1 MQRWCERTVQVLEE
15 EVLSPR
21 LEQQVPC
28 AQLYQFNLEGWRID
42 VERMRHVHGGDDG
55 IAQYYLHNV
64 PNAMCYIHKP
74 PEMQSTVHNRTVR
87 ECCEGW
93 SGPRCT
99 EGAGVRGHCYSTWN
113 CQDFLGV
120 HNTSLMP
127 MEECCSS
134 GWGHSWRNGSDQSC
148 FSCSYTFI
156 TEPLSSS
163 SFLLKPHLSAGL
175 IGAVRDSRVF
185 STCLTWSGTRFRT
198 FDGRHFPFEGSC
210 TYNLASSLDGTWA
223 IYISSPACGAA
234 RVCSKALKMMF
245 GLELVTVQG
254 RNVSINGVLITEGQP
269 LFKNGISIRWLGD
282 FIFIESGLGVR
293 VKYNRDN
300 IIYVTVTAELKGTTR
315 GLCGVYNDNPNDD
328 FTTMGGAVSQFAA
341 SFGNSWRVPDV
352 QTESCND
359 AAELGH
365 SCDITNDPALRVRA
379 ESVCKRLLASPFSQC
394 HSKVDPAGYLD
405 TCQYLYCSQGG
416 GDRESATCDTFA
428 SYARECIQ
436 QHVIVDWRR
445 NGFCERRCG
454 QGQVYSDCVSACPPS
469 CTGVRTPE
477 AGHCRDEC
485 VSGCECPPGSYLEEG
500 ACVSEEDCPCYH
512 RRSKYNPGDT
522 IRQKCNLCVCQGGR
536 WLCSQ
541 EKCSAQCS
549 VIGDAHYITFDRKRY
564 SFHGTCDYTLVEDF
578 VDNKL
583 LITVENAEC
592 GSRGAG
598 SCLKGISITV
608 YKTTVRL
615 RTTGDVTV
623 NGQEVDLP
631 FVSVDLAVRRASSSF
646 LLVQLFGAHVLW
658 GLEFPAAYI
667 TLQPGYA
674 NKVRGLCGTYNWN
687 QHDDFTTPE
696 GDVEPSTAAFANKF
710 RTSLDCPPI
719 SGLTFD
725 PCGTYAQRRQFAED
739 MCAVIHSSVFEPCHD
754 LVEREPYY
762 RLCLYDV
769 CGCAPSKQCL
779 CSAVA
784 AYARQ
789 CAQEGA
795 AVSWRNRTFCSVQC
809 SGGQAFSECSR
820 PCESSCADVRQLSGC
835 EAVEGCVSGCNCPEG
850 LAQDSSGQC
859 VPVSMCPCIQGGT
872 IYQPGST
879 IQNNCNTCVCVN
891 GLWNCSEDSCP
902 DVAQC
907 PGNLVYSFRSCLQTC
922 DSLESQNNCSEA
934 FDGCVCPEGTVLLG
948 DMCVPPSECPCHHN
962 GKLYYEND
970 TIIKDCNT
978 CVCRDR
984 HWKCGKS
991 HCSGSCMATGDPHYI
1006 TFDGRAFTFL
1016 GDCEYVLAQESAGLF
1031 TVTAENVPCGTSGV
1045 TCTKSVVVTLGNTII
1060 HMLRGKA
1067 VTVNGVA
1074 VRLPKTYSGSGL
1086 TLDRAGLFLTLTAK
1100 LGLTLLWDG
1109 GTRLYMK
1116 LDPSFQGRVGG
1127 LCGNFDGDTEN
1138 DFTTRQ
1144 GIVESTSDL
1153 FGNSWRVSQSCPE
1166 VLNADLQHPCTEH
1179 PHRATWARKR
1189 CSIITQDLFSPCHQE
1204 VPCQQFYDWCV
1215 FDACGCD
1222 SGGDCECLCTAIAAY
1237 AEECNKRGVYTRWR
1251 SQELCPMQCDNGL
1264 VYEACGPAC
1273 TQTCESLRG
1282 QPDPLCSALS
1292 CVEGCFCSEGTV
1304 LHDGSCIDPSQ
1315 CPCEWEDTM
1324 FPPGAMVTQDCQNCS
1339 CSAGAWLCSGQP
1351 CVPRSPCLQSEF
1363 QCVSGRCVPSLWVC
1377 DNEDDCGDG
1386 SDEVCTASCG
1396 PQQFS
1401 CDSGQC
1407 VPLGFRCDGQPDC
1420 ADHSDEAH
1428 CPPTPLCPHG
1438 EFRCANGRCVSQTR
1452 VCDGELD
1459 CGFADDSDEAD
1470 CVSLCGSAEF
1480 RCSVGRCVLY
1490 LHRCD
1495 GHDDCGDLSDER
1507 GCVCAPGEFQCPDR
1521 RCLSPER
1528 VCDGQ
1533 RDCSSGIDEAV
1544 CQTGVIVTC
1553 APGQL
1558 VCGDGSCLGRE
1569 KVCDGVPD
1577 CQDGADESEAHCH
1590 GVTTEPVAT
1599 TTPGSPGSTPR
1610 TGPSTGPCSE
1620 REFQCVSGECK
1631 PRAWLCDGE
1640 ADCADGSDEQS
1651 CNWTCR
1657 ADEYLCQGSGEC
1669 IRYEQL
1675 CDGTPHCRD
1684 HSDESL
1690 DNCGSTQIPPC
1701 PGSFTCNNRVCVNTS
1716 RVCNGVPDCPQGEDE
1731 LACDAGTVTT
1741 VPPGAKNTSASLC
1754 PEYTCADGSCITFK
1768 QVCNGVAECAGEP
1781 MDEQGCGVWE
1791 PWGPWGSCS
1800 ETCGTGSQSRQRRC
1814 SQETLLKHCWGEE
1827 AQRQQCFSMACA
1839 VDGAWSPWTTWSN
1852 CTRDCSGVVIRRR
1865 ECIPPQNGGRP
1876 CSALPGSSPSTMEI
1890 KPCHLEGCPNVTSCP
1905 GDLEVRSCA
1914 PCPLTCADLA
1924 MAVSCEKERSCF
1936 SGCWC
1941 PDGLVMDSQQRC
1953 VQTEDCPC
1961 EVDGVRYWPG
1971 QLVKVNCQIC
1981 TCRRGRVE
1989 QCRHNPECSVN
2000 CGWSSWSSWG
2010 ECLGPCGV
2018 QSVQWSF
2025 RSPNNPSKHGSG
2037 KQCRGIYRKARRC
2050 QTEPCDECEFHGEAH
2065 TIGDRWKLGQCQVC
2079 QCLPNLTVHCSHY
2092 CPYTALGCPE
2102 GRILV
2107 PGNGDSCCY
2116 CAEKGGNVTGSPT
2129 ATPGALPIGS
2139 ITTRPPDSTGPP
2151 GSTGPPVT
2159 TYPINPGD
2167 ECYRPLGLQQ
2177 TLPDSSFTAS
2187 SQQPDNPASAGRLNH
2202 VNPHGDLQ
2210 GWGPDPEEYRELLS
2224 EPPFLQIDLLY
2235 PRNITG
2241 VVVQGGGA
2249 FDTFVSSFYLQLS
2262 ADGRRWYTYQ
2272 ELPTDARPRAKMFQ
2286 GNSDDSTAV
2295 ENRLQRMVSAHY
2307 VRILPH
2313 DFQNGIYLR
2322 AELLGCGEGTDAW
2335 FSTPS
2340 PSTAGAV
2347 WPPLTPRTSGGP
2359 CQSGEFHCHNDH
2371 CVSAGPG
2378 GVVCNGVNDCGDSS
2392 DELYCGTSPS
2402 PVSRDRWGCLSSQFH
2417 CSNPGLCIDSMRR
2430 CDGREDCADGADE
2443 LSCVSSHLSTPSTK
2457 STDSPGAG
2465 GRTPQTLGV
2474 PSVAPVTL
2482 SAQPGGAPKTSTV
2495 TASSGTGVIPEP
2507 KGPCNFPLGLE
2518 DGRIRY
2524 QQLSSSTHTHNNSPD
2539 AGRLNIVPNILNM
2552 EPGWSPLPDDPRPYF
2567 QVDFLQP
2574 TFVSGII
2581 SQGTVRAS
2589 GYITKYRLEYSLE
2602 GRVFHNYTESRE
2614 RPEEAKVFVVNVD
2627 SNIPVKRTLKW
2638 IILARFLRI
2647 FPVEYRNNF
2656 FLRVEILGCP
2666 WDVSTSA
2673 SGTATTPVGGH
2684 VTPGGGSGSQSEVTS
2699 QRVIVT
2705 GSGTTRPTRC
2715 MLGEFEC
2722 GSGECVNA
2730 STALCDGQ
2738 TDCRDH
2744 SDEMRCGTVAPLTPA
2759 GRREHYSGATRAR
2772 QHIQSTT
2779 AIESNEAK
2787 SVDGTVT
2794 LMQPPVTP
2802 ASRGESGRTSP
2813 GAVSVSG
2820 QTPAEGGNE
2829 GTSLGTG
2836 MPGGSL
2842 VTAGLPWVPGGEGI
2856 TGQPG
2861 VRQNTG
2867 PTSSPGP
2874 VSAGVGVNTPTGNP
2888 GLITGSPGIHTTDP
2902 QYGRPG
2908 LATTASGVGP
2918 GGAVVTGEPGVHRL
2932 TTSTRSP
2939 HERVTGD
2946 TGLIKGRTTTLGLLS
2961 AFPPPASGVTV
2972 TQEMYNELG
2981 TRVTGNPGVR
2991 PLTPDAN
2998 KPGLRTV
3005 SPLPTSG
3012 ATRGHVDVWKEQ
3024 SAATA
3029 GSTLSMPTTWQSVP
3043 LLPRRLCMQGQ
3054 FTCRL
3059 FGCVEAMFVCDGQR
3073 DCLDGSDEEH
3083 CGGLSSSP
3091 VPTATIPPGIVP
3103 TRESSLCSAKQ
3114 FRCLSGECIHLDRKC
3129 DLQSDC
3135 QDGSD
3140 EQGCVDCIVSPWGQW
3155 SECSQSC
3162 GLGSLFRQREVLR
3175 EAQPGGVCNTVL
3187 FDIRACFSQ
3196 ACPASGQWTEWS
3208 EWSACDAECSG
3219 GVRLRDRSCSNPPP
3233 KNRGLAC
3240 EGEAVQTEFCNLQPC
3255 NHTTATVQG
3264 CAPDMVYMTEEDC
3277 EAGSLDPCPLSCRD
3291 LSAEANCSMQCVEGC
3306 RCPPGLYLQWGRCV
3320 NASQCLCHWNN
3331 EIRQPGETFNRSN
3344 CSQCMCLEG
3353 RVSCDDSQCPVNCDW
3368 SAWSPWTPCDSRCGV
3383 GIQERY
3389 RSPSNPPAL
3398 NGGSPCPGDSVEA
3411 RKCHSDCPTGLELQG
3426 QQWSEW
3432 TPWSQCSKSCFLH
3445 VDNVGVRRRFRSC
3458 NDTAG
3463 DACSGAAEE
3472 QELCATLPCPVP
3484 GGWSS
3489 WSPWSSCTSDCDS
3502 GVQTR
3507 NRRCTAPLPKHGGED
3522 CPGPH
3527 IQTRDCNTQ
3536 PCQDACPDNMVYQS
3550 AEECQ
3555 RSGGGCPRMC
3565 LDLTASVE
3573 CATACYE
3580 GCYCTEGLYLQNDSC
3595 VPPNQC
3601 WCYHLGQLH
3610 PPGTTLLWDS
3620 CNNCTCS
3627 QGEMVC
3633 GTTPC
3638 PMDCG
3643 WSAWTQWSSCSKT
3656 CDVGTRRRYRSGT
3669 NPPAAF
3675 GGRECPGS
3683 SVDMDFCSLQSCKG
3697 VWSEWA
3703 SWSECTVPCG
3713 GGYRN
3718 RTRIGTGSRSS
3729 EYASCNVLPCG
3740 NVSSCPSDRQWK
3752 ACADDH
3758 VTCADLSLDSV
3769 NKTCE
3774 PGCYCPEG
3782 TLLQNLECVPVSKCQ
3797 CVENGEQFS
3806 PGDIV
3811 RRDCNNCSCVD
3822 GRITNCTQLSCDV
3835 NGQWSEWTPWS
3846 ECSVTC
3852 GTGLQNHYRFCA
3864 SPARSGSGLPC
3875 IGPDRQDQ
3883 ICNTA
3888 PCALSGGWSGW
3899 SNWTE
3904 CTKSCGGG
3912 VWSRSRECDSPTPG
3926 GDGDYCE
3933 GPSSEVSSCHSH
3945 DCPAVDCSSIEGS
3958 VFSSCGPSCPR
3969 SCDDISHCVWSCEPG
3984 CYCSS
3989 GKVLN
3994 KNGTACVERQDCT
4007 CLDLRTGERFLPGE
4021 TVLRADSCNN
4031 CTCVKGKLIC
4041 TNVPCAVSGGWC
4053 EWSGWTPCS
4062 RTCGME
4068 MVTRYRS
4075 CSCPAPQNRGAEC
4088 EGVHEHHA
4096 DLGVQIERKQC
4107 PSVSFCPVHG
4117 SWSLWGPWSPC
4128 DGCEGVSVRTRECN
4142 SPPARFG
4149 GLPCHGEVRQSRGC
4163 HDNETVCS
4171 ECGGG
4176 LEEFPCGKP
4185 CPRSCSDFHS
4195 DTVCEDSGECQPSCG
4210 CPGQQ
4215 VLQDGECVSPSQ
4227 CRCKY
4232 QNNTTGMPETGNG
4245 TWVWPGS
4252 TLWEYS
4258 EPGETIHTACQ
4269 NCTCDSGHLHCK
4281 ADPACRLDGS
4291 WSPWGAWSPCSES
4304 CGDGTQYRFR
4314 ECSNPAPQNGGRG
4327 CPGEAE
4333 QQRDCNSLPCG
4344 DASPWW
4350 EWSPWMECTVT
4361 CGGGEQIR
4369 TRSCRFPDCPG
4380 LSQQSK
4386 TCNTQVC
4393 LEVGCPPDRLYREC
4407 LLGEGCPYSCAHVSG
4422 LMECF
4427 SESCEEGCHCPVNT
4441 FFHNGSCITECPCV
4455 LDQETLQQMQNHSVN
4470 GSTTPTL
4477 TAQGATLTLG
4487 DELPPGE
4494 ALHHGCSSC
4503 VCQHSRWN
4511 CSLSSCP
4518 LDGGLSPWG
4527 TWGSCSLTCGGLGHR
4542 TRTRDC
4548 TDPAPAHGGKDCAG
4562 AREEVMYCQTPDCP
4576 AVTHPTEE
4584 PTGPEPSD
4592 GFGPWTSWSPCSQSC
4607 SDTRNP
4613 ALKTRTRVCERRD
4626 PCTGEGFQE
4635 RACNL
4640 PQCAT
4645 TGVEDCQGEDCASR
4659 NCSWNPWADWGECSR
4674 SCGVGQQQRIRT
4686 FLSPGANGSWCDDIL
4701 GGNIETRFCNIR
4713 ACRVNGSWSRWSPW
4727 SWCDRKCGGG
4737 KSIRTRSC
4745 SSPPPKN
4752 GGNSCEGEKNQVKIC
4767 NSKPC
4772 DGEGCPSGLEFVDC
4786 ANRCPRHCSDLQ
4798 QGITCQDSTECQPG
4812 CRCPAGYLEQDGACV
4827 QPWQCEC
4834 ADALGHS
4841 WAPGSSLGQDCN
4853 NCTCAEGRISCTN
4866 LTCPA
4871 PDCGWSS
4878 WSTWSSCSVSCGAGR
4893 RTRFRSSTS
4902 GSKDRECQREQAQTR
4917 PCDPGTCP
4925 PLCLHDNQE
4934 LSLGATWLVG
4944 ECQQC
4949 ICTPEGVYCQDI
4961 ECKVDGGWTPWSL
4974 WSDCPVTCGGGTQI
4988 RTRACINPPP
4998 RNHGSACEGP
5008 EREAQECGTQPC
5020 QEDACPWSPW
5030 SPCSQSCGT
5039 GLISRERSCSC
5050 EEGESEENT
5059 CPPESQREETQ
5070 LCYNQPCPDCPL
5082 SAWSEWTA
5090 CSCTSQLQHRYRTPL
5105 PPTYRGQHCEGLETQ
5120 SRACPSGDCGDC
5132 VTPFQ
5137 FMECGSPCEK
5147 LCSTV
5152 GERGHCASQQD
5163 CVPGCYCPEGLLAQN
5178 ETCVPAAQCGCLHLL
5193 HPENG
5198 GTPIAVS
5205 VQQGEIVVSGCRI
5218 CVCQDGEMQCDFD
5231 SCEVTLS
5238 EWSEWTPCSPCLS
5251 SDALGRGMVALLLSR
5266 TEFTDKGTDTPLVSV
5281 QRRYRACLD
5290 LDTGL
5295 PVSEEFARCTGELE
5309 QERLCLD
5316 TTLCEDLCQW
5326 SPWSV
5331 CREPCSGGFQQRQ
5344 RHPQNTKAGHTCQG
5358 PRFQS
5363 QSCNTALCP
5372 GEHCEDRGKAFLVSC
5387 ANQCPRTCADLWDH
5401 VQCLHGACRPGCR
5414 CPEGWLLQDA
5424 SCVSVSECR
5433 CGLPSINGT
5442 LEFQPGEDVQI
5453 DCKNCTCVNG
5463 SFSCTEEE
5471 CPSYSPWSTWSEC
5484 SVNCGAGE
5492 RTRNRTCE
5500 ETPSSQPCT
5509 AETVQREECQLAAC
5523 PVSCVVSEWS
5533 AWSEC
5538 SATCGGGVSLRN
5550 KTVVQPAEHGGQDC
5564 PTPLIMQR
5572 VCNSHNCTPECPGAL
5587 VFSSCSNACPRSCA
5601 DLLQGTECLQEA
5613 CEEGCACPTGQVLLE
5628 EECVPPEE
5636 CPCAVLALSL
5646 PWTLNMTLE
5655 ERSRVFPPG
5664 TTIYHQCNNCTCQSG
5679 SFTCSEDL
5687 CDVDCQWSDWSEWTP
5702 CSVSCGTG
5710 VLLSSR
5716 IETLQRQYNGKD
5728 CEGSSQR
5735 RQLCVLPDCEC
5746 PLGQRWRRAT
5756 EGTPMCERTCQE
5768 MYDDAPQNC
5777 SAPRGREGCVC
5788 EAGWYRNSSGDCVT
5802 AAHCECVDGGHIYQ
5816 AGQEW
5821 TEGCGRCRCENGRK
5835 VCEVG
5840 CPPLVC
5846 VEGQVK
5852 VEEPGSCCPVCRKE
5866 FPGQPSPACQ
5876 RYTETRNITKGDCR
5890 LDNVEVSYCSGQCL
5904 SRTIVILEEPYLQSL
5919 CDCCSYR
5926 LDPES
5931 PVRLLSLQCESGGTE
5946 SIVLPVIHS
5955 CECSR
5960 CQGGDSS
5967 MR

>member
-1 MQRWCERTVQVLEE
+1 MCIVSKTLE
-15 EVLSPR
+15 
-21 LEQQVPC
+21 
-28 AQLYQFNLEGWRID
+28 
-42 VERMRHVHGGDDG
+42 
-55 IAQYYLHNV
+55 
-64 PNAMCYIHKP
+64 
-74 PEMQSTVHNRTVR
+74 
-87 ECCEGW
+87 
-93 SGPRCT
+93 
-99 EGAGVRGHCYSTWN
+99 
-113 CQDFLGV
+113 
-120 HNTSLMP
+120 
-127 MEECCSS
+127 
-134 GWGHSWRNGSDQSC
+134 
-148 FSCSYTFI
+148 
-156 TEPLSSS
+156 
-163 SFLLKPHLSAGL
+163 
-175 IGAVRDSRVF
+175 
-185 STCLTWSGTRFRT
+185 
-198 FDGRHFPFEGSC
+198 
-210 TYNLASSLDGTWA
+210 
-223 IYISSPACGAA
+223 
-234 RVCSKALKMMF
+234 
-245 GLELVTVQG
+245 
-254 RNVSINGVLITEGQP
+254 
-269 LFKNGISIRWLGD
+269 
-282 FIFIESGLGVR
+282 
-293 VKYNRDN
+293 
-300 IIYVTVTAELKGTTR
+300 
-315 GLCGVYNDNPNDD
+315 
-328 FTTMGGAVSQFAA
+328 
-341 SFGNSWRVPDV
+341 
-352 QTESCND
+352 
-359 AAELGH
+359 
-365 SCDITNDPALRVRA
+365 
-379 ESVCKRLLASPFSQC
+379 
-394 HSKVDPAGYLD
+394 
-405 TCQYLYCSQGG
+405 
-416 GDRESATCDTFA
+416 
-428 SYARECIQ
+428 
-436 QHVIVDWRR
+436 
-445 NGFCERRCG
+445 
-454 QGQVYSDCVSACPPS
+454 
-469 CTGVRTPE
+469 
-477 AGHCRDEC
+477 
-485 VSGCECPPGSYLEEG
+485 
-500 ACVSEEDCPCYH
+500 
-512 RRSKYNPGDT
+512 
-522 IRQKCNLCVCQGGR
+522 
-536 WLCSQ
+536 
-541 EKCSAQCS
+541 
-549 VIGDAHYITFDRKRY
+549 
-564 SFHGTCDYTLVEDF
+564 
-578 VDNKL
+578 
-583 LITVENAEC
+583 
-592 GSRGAG
+592 
-598 SCLKGISITV
+598 
-608 YKTTVRL
+608 
-615 RTTGDVTV
+615 
-623 NGQEVDLP
+623 
-631 FVSVDLAVRRASSSF
+631 FVSV
-646 LLVQLFGAHVLW
+646 
-658 GLEFPAAYI
+658 
-667 TLQPGYA
+667 
-674 NKVRGLCGTYNWN
+674 
-687 QHDDFTTPE
+687 
-696 GDVEPSTAAFANKF
+696 
-710 RTSLDCPPI
+710 
-719 SGLTFD
+719 
-725 PCGTYAQRRQFAED
+725 
-739 MCAVIHSSVFEPCHD
+739 
-754 LVEREPYY
+754 
-762 RLCLYDV
+762 
-769 CGCAPSKQCL
+769 
-779 CSAVA
+779 
-784 AYARQ
+784 
-789 CAQEGA
+789 
-795 AVSWRNRTFCSVQC
+795 
-809 SGGQAFSECSR
+809 
-820 PCESSCADVRQLSGC
+820 
-835 EAVEGCVSGCNCPEG
+835 
-850 LAQDSSGQC
+850 
-859 VPVSMCPCIQGGT
+859 
-872 IYQPGST
+872 
-879 IQNNCNTCVCVN
+879 VN
-891 GLWNCSEDSCP
+891 E
-902 DVAQC
+902 
-907 PGNLVYSFRSCLQTC
+907 
-922 DSLESQNNCSEA
+922 
-934 FDGCVCPEGTVLLG
+934 
-948 DMCVPPSECPCHHN
+948 
-962 GKLYYEND
+962 
-970 TIIKDCNT
+970 
-978 CVCRDR
+978 
-984 HWKCGKS
+984 
-991 HCSGSCMATGDPHYI
+991 
-1006 TFDGRAFTFL
+1006 
-1016 GDCEYVLAQESAGLF
+1016 
-1031 TVTAENVPCGTSGV
+1031 
-1045 TCTKSVVVTLGNTII
+1045 
-1060 HMLRGKA
+1060 
-1067 VTVNGVA
+1067 
-1074 VRLPKTYSGSGL
+1074 
-1086 TLDRAGLFLTLTAK
+1086 
-1100 LGLTLLWDG
+1100 
-1109 GTRLYMK
+1109 
-1116 LDPSFQGRVGG
+1116 
-1127 LCGNFDGDTEN
+1127 
-1138 DFTTRQ
+1138 
-1144 GIVESTSDL
+1144 
-1153 FGNSWRVSQSCPE
+1153 
-1166 VLNADLQHPCTEH
+1166 
-1179 PHRATWARKR
+1179 
-1189 CSIITQDLFSPCHQE
+1189 
-1204 VPCQQFYDWCV
+1204 
-1215 FDACGCD
+1215 
-1222 SGGDCECLCTAIAAY
+1222 
-1237 AEECNKRGVYTRWR
+1237 
-1251 SQELCPMQCDNGL
+1251 
-1264 VYEACGPAC
+1264 
-1273 TQTCESLRG
+1273 
-1282 QPDPLCSALS
+1282 
-1292 CVEGCFCSEGTV
+1292 
-1304 LHDGSCIDPSQ
+1304 
-1315 CPCEWEDTM
+1315 
-1324 FPPGAMVTQDCQNCS
+1324 
-1339 CSAGAWLCSGQP
+1339 
-1351 CVPRSPCLQSEF
+1351 
-1363 QCVSGRCVPSLWVC
+1363 
-1377 DNEDDCGDG
+1377 
-1386 SDEVCTASCG
+1386 
-1396 PQQFS
+1396 
-1401 CDSGQC
+1401 
-1407 VPLGFRCDGQPDC
+1407 
-1420 ADHSDEAH
+1420 
-1428 CPPTPLCPHG
+1428 
-1438 EFRCANGRCVSQTR
+1438 
-1452 VCDGELD
+1452 
-1459 CGFADDSDEAD
+1459 
-1470 CVSLCGSAEF
+1470 
-1480 RCSVGRCVLY
+1480 
-1490 LHRCD
+1490 
-1495 GHDDCGDLSDER
+1495 
-1507 GCVCAPGEFQCPDR
+1507 
-1521 RCLSPER
+1521 
-1528 VCDGQ
+1528 
-1533 RDCSSGIDEAV
+1533 
-1544 CQTGVIVTC
+1544 
-1553 APGQL
+1553 
-1558 VCGDGSCLGRE
+1558 
-1569 KVCDGVPD
+1569 
-1577 CQDGADESEAHCH
+1577 
-1590 GVTTEPVAT
+1590 
-1599 TTPGSPGSTPR
+1599 
-1610 TGPSTGPCSE
+1610 
-1620 REFQCVSGECK
+1620 
-1631 PRAWLCDGE
+1631 
-1640 ADCADGSDEQS
+1640 
-1651 CNWTCR
+1651 
-1657 ADEYLCQGSGEC
+1657 
-1669 IRYEQL
+1669 
-1675 CDGTPHCRD
+1675 
-1684 HSDESL
+1684 
-1690 DNCGSTQIPPC
+1690 
-1701 PGSFTCNNRVCVNTS
+1701 
-1716 RVCNGVPDCPQGEDE
+1716 
-1731 LACDAGTVTT
+1731 
-1741 VPPGAKNTSASLC
+1741 
-1754 PEYTCADGSCITFK
+1754 
-1768 QVCNGVAECAGEP
+1768 
-1781 MDEQGCGVWE
+1781 
-1791 PWGPWGSCS
+1791 
-1800 ETCGTGSQSRQRRC
+1800 
-1814 SQETLLKHCWGEE
+1814 
-1827 AQRQQCFSMACA
+1827 
-1839 VDGAWSPWTTWSN
+1839 
-1852 CTRDCSGVVIRRR
+1852 
-1865 ECIPPQNGGRP
+1865 
-1876 CSALPGSSPSTMEI
+1876 
-1890 KPCHLEGCPNVTSCP
+1890 PCHLEGCPNVTSCP
-1905 GDLEVRSCA
+1905 GDLAVRSCA

-1936 SGCWC
+1936 
-1941 PDGLVMDSQQRC
+1941 
-1953 VQTEDCPC
+1953 
-1961 EVDGVRYWPG
+1961 
-1971 QLVKVNCQIC
+1971 
-1981 TCRRGRVE
+1981 
-1989 QCRHNPECSVN
+1989 SVN

-2065 TIGDRWKLGQCQVC
+2065 AIGDRWKLGQCQVC

-2107 PGNGDSCCY
+2107 LGNGDSCCY

-2159 TYPINPGD
+2159 TYPINPG
-2167 ECYRPLGLQQ
+2167 
-2177 TLPDSSFTAS
+2177 
-2187 SQQPDNPASAGRLNH
+2187 
-2202 VNPHGDLQ
+2202 
-2210 GWGPDPEEYRELLS
+2210 
-2224 EPPFLQIDLLY
+2224 
-2235 PRNITG
+2235 G

-2322 AELLGCGEGTDAW
+2322 AELLGCG
-2335 FSTPS
+2335 
-2340 PSTAGAV
+2340 
-2347 WPPLTPRTSGGP
+2347 
-2359 CQSGEFHCHNDH
+2359 
-2371 CVSAGPG
+2371 
-2378 GVVCNGVNDCGDSS
+2378 
-2392 DELYCGTSPS
+2392 GTSPS

-2457 STDSPGAG
+2457 STDRPGAG

-2482 SAQPGGAPKTSTV
+2482 SAQPGGAPKTPTVTASSGTGVIPEPKGPCNFPLGLEDGRIRYQQLSSSTHTHNNSPDAGRLNIVPNIASYVPSVAPVTLSAQPGGAPKTPTV

-2627 SNIPVKRTLKW
+2627 SNIPVTRTLKW

-2744 SDEMRCGTVAPLTPA
+2744 SDEMRC
-2759 GRREHYSGATRAR
+2759 
-2772 QHIQSTT
+2772 
-2779 AIESNEAK
+2779 
-2787 SVDGTVT
+2787 
-2794 LMQPPVTP
+2794 
-2802 ASRGESGRTSP
+2802 ESGRTSP

-2856 TGQPG
+2856 SGQPG

-2908 LATTASGVGP
+2908 LATTEASGVGP

-3083 CGGLSSSP
+3083 CGGLTSSP

-3103 TRESSLCSAKQ
+3103 TL
-3114 FRCLSGECIHLDRKC
+3114 
-3129 DLQSDC
+3129 
-3135 QDGSD
+3135 
-3140 EQGCVDCIVSPWGQW
+3140 DCIVSPWGQW

-3175 EAQPGGVCNTVL
+3175 EAQPGGVCNTIL
-3187 FDIRACFSQ
+3187 FDSRACFSQ

-3240 EGEAVQTEFCNLQPC
+3240 EGEAVQTEFCNLHPC

-3320 NASQCLCHWNN
+3320 NASQCLCYWNN
-3331 EIRQPGETFNRSN
+3331 EIRQPGETFSRSN
-3344 CSQCMCLEG
+3344 CSQ
-3353 RVSCDDSQCPVNCDW
+3353 W
-3368 SAWSPWTPCDSRCGV
+3368 
-3383 GIQERY
+3383 
-3389 RSPSNPPAL
+3389 SPSNPPAL

-3445 VDNVGVRRRFRSC
+3445 IDNVGVRRRFRSC

-3472 QELCATLPCPVP
+3472 QELCATLPCP
-3484 GGWSS
+3484 
-3489 WSPWSSCTSDCDS
+3489 
-3502 GVQTR
+3502 
-3507 NRRCTAPLPKHGGED
+3507 
-3522 CPGPH
+3522 
-3527 IQTRDCNTQ
+3527 
-3536 PCQDACPDNMVYQS
+3536 DACPDNMVYQS

-3697 VWSEWA
+3697 VSSEWA
-3703 SWSECTVPCG
+3703 SWSECSVPCG

-3782 TLLQNLECVPVSKCQ
+3782 TLLQNLECVPVSECQ

-3912 VWSRSRECDSPTPG
+3912 VRSRSRECDSPTPG

-3933 GPSSEVSSCHSH
+3933 GPSSE
-3945 DCPAVDCSSIEGS
+3945 
-3958 VFSSCGPSCPR
+3958 
-3969 SCDDISHCVWSCEPG
+3969 HCVWSCEPG

-4021 TVLRADSCNN
+4021 TVLRADGCNN

-4053 EWSGWTPCS
+4053 EWSEWTPCS

-4117 SWSLWGPWSPC
+4117 SWSSWGPWSPC
-4128 DGCEGVSVRTRECN
+4128 DGCEGASVRTRECN

-4427 SESCEEGCHCPVNT
+4427 SESCEEGCHCPVDT

-4494 ALHHGCSSC
+4494 ALYHGCSSC

-4548 TDPAPAHGGKDCAG
+4548 SDPAPAHGGKDCAE

-4686 FLSPGANGSWCDDIL
+4686 FLSPGTNGSWCDDIL

-4727 SWCDRKCGGG
+4727 SRCDRKCGGG

-4841 WAPGSSLGQDCN
+4841 WAPGSSLRQDCN

-4949 ICTPEGVYCQDI
+4949 GRWLD
-4961 ECKVDGGWTPWSL
+4961 
-4974 WSDCPVTCGGGTQI
+4974 PVV
-4988 RTRACINPPP
+4988 AL
-4998 RNHGSACEGP
+4998 
-5008 EREAQECGTQPC
+5008 
-5020 QEDACPWSPW
+5020 
-5030 SPCSQSCGT
+5030 SCGT

-5198 GTPIAVS
+5198 GAPIAVN

-5218 CVCQDGEMQCDFD
+5218 CVCQDGEMLCDFD
-5231 SCEVTLS
+5231 SCEVMLS

-5251 SDALGRGMVALLLSR
+5251 SDALGRGMVALLVSR

-5372 GEHCEDRGKAFLVSC
+5372 EPTIQSVSLLVLQFNTLSPLEILEVNKYYMHCTMVVTSNSMVTQSTKSCHCDKNVKRQFGTENGNEERAAAGAEMRRVRKDHLNEFPQPKNLLHNVISRALGVSDLKELIVYSCSEGDVKKATLQVNWPRKIEVEGFGTKKIDAERRAAAAACKILKEMGLLSPKNQLYQAKEYRTLAGRVLPRSRSLTDEEEEEGGWEPGREVEEEGLLDVTDFISDPRRETQELGLIDRNNNPLTHAMYHLDVIREQGERERRPCRVEVPPELQERIQRYLNKYPVQSGSSPLLPGPAVLDLGSSSEEEAELITDAITGRSYTPLSEGEAQRISQSLLRQWEAEGVGEALKELPVDSHKERVVTAVEAGRVTVIAGETGCGKTTRIPRFILESHVLQGHGAHCNILITQPRRISAVSVAQRVGQELGPALHRNAGFQVRLESSLPPRGGALLFCTVGILLKKLQGNPRLEGVSHVVVDEVHERDVNTDFLLVLLRRVLDANPQLRVVLMSATGDLQRIAHYFGNCEVVKVPGFMHPVQEHYLEEVLEMMGRNKGRDYDEDEPSPDLDLVADVIEHVDNHGEPGGILCFLPGWHDIRGVQQRLEEKSAFRSGKQLVLPVHSNLPVMDQQAIFQRPPVGLRKIVLATNIAETSITVDDIVHVVDTGAQKEQRYDMRTKVSCLDTVWISRSNMTQRRGRAGRCQPGHSYHLVPRRRLEAMEMFPVPEILRTPLENLVLQCKIHSPESMATDFLSQALDSPDRKAVMEAVQNLREIGVLDASEQLTALGQRLSHISTDPRLAKAIVLASIFRCLLPLLTIVACLTRDPFQSSLKNRAEVSGAKARLNGESRSDHLVFVRAVDGWRRVLQERNAASRQKYLEENMLYGISLRFIHGLIQQFSENVYDSFLVSESSDC
-5387 ANQCPRTCADLWDH
+5387 TRQFSQCNQYSR
-5401 VQCLHGACRPGCR
+5401 
-5414 CPEGWLLQDA
+5414 
-5424 SCVSVSECR
+5424 
-5433 CGLPSINGT
+5433 
-5442 LEFQPGEDVQI
+5442 
-5453 DCKNCTCVNG
+5453 
-5463 SFSCTEEE
+5463 EEE
-5471 CPSYSPWSTWSEC
+5471 
-5484 SVNCGAGE
+5484 
-5492 RTRNRTCE
+5492 
-5500 ETPSSQPCT
+5500 
-5509 AETVQREECQLAAC
+5509 
-5523 PVSCVVSEWS
+5523 
-5533 AWSEC
+5533 
-5538 SATCGGGVSLRN
+5538 
-5550 KTVVQPAEHGGQDC
+5550 
-5564 PTPLIMQR
+5564 
-5572 VCNSHNCTPECPGAL
+5572 L
-5587 VFSSCSNACPRSCA
+5587 VK
-5601 DLLQGTECLQEA
+5601 
-5613 CEEGCACPTGQVLLE
+5613 
-5628 EECVPPEE
+5628 
-5636 CPCAVLALSL
+5636 
-5646 PWTLNMTLE
+5646 
-5655 ERSRVFPPG
+5655 
-5664 TTIYHQCNNCTCQSG
+5664 
-5679 SFTCSEDL
+5679 
-5687 CDVDCQWSDWSEWTP
+5687 
-5702 CSVSCGTG
+5702 G
-5710 VLLSSR
+5710 VLLAGLYPNLIQVKRGKVTKQGKFKSDSLVYRTRSGPVLLHRSTVNRAEEEFPSR
-5716 IETLQRQYNGKD
+5716 WLTFF
-5728 CEGSSQR
+5728 
-5735 RQLCVLPDCEC
+5735 
-5746 PLGQRWRRAT
+5746 
-5756 EGTPMCERTCQE
+5756 
-5768 MYDDAPQNC
+5768 
-5777 SAPRGREGCVC
+5777 
-5788 EAGWYRNSSGDCVT
+5788 T
-5802 AAHCECVDGGHIYQ
+5802 AAKSNGNVFVRDTSMVHPLSLLLLPHCSVREQVANQDHRMYRSTYRIAAAY
-5816 AGQEW
+5816 
-5821 TEGCGRCRCENGRK
+5821 RIMR
-5835 VCEVG
+5835 
-5840 CPPLVC
+5840 LVYHYT
-5846 VEGQVK
+5846 
-5852 VEEPGSCCPVCRKE
+5852 PNT
-5866 FPGQPSPACQ
+5866 QPF
-5876 RYTETRNITKGDCR
+5876 
-5890 LDNVEVSYCSGQCL
+5890 LCL
-5904 SRTIVILEEPYLQSL
+5904 SPCLLLQSL
-5919 CDCCSYR
+5919 EEAQWCPC
-5926 LDPES
+5926 LTLTWFTPETWA
-5931 PVRLLSLQCESGGTE
+5931 VLRDFRLSLQSMVERCLQQELPEIPESEQQQHGE
-5946 SIVLPVIHS
+5946 LLALLVDLLN
-5955 CECSR
+5955 CSTVPE
-5960 CQGGDSS
+5960 
-5967 MR
+5967 